1 MAMRT
6 EALKHLEVP
15 VIVYL
20 AERTL
25 PTAEVMKLVPGSI
38 IEMSKQAD
46 KDLDLYIS
54 NRQIGTGSA
63 VKVGEN
69 FGLQVKT
76 IESPS
81 ERLDAAVDAAI
92 EEQSQLDASAEDV
105 AA

>member
-6 EALKHLEVP
+6 EALKHLDVP

-25 PTAEVMKLVPGSI
+25 ATAEIMKLVPGSI

-54 NRQIGTGSA
+54 NRLIGTGSA

-69 FGLQVKT
+69 FGLQVKP

-81 ERLDAAVDAAI
+81 ERLDAAVDA
-92 EEQSQLDASAEDV
+92 
-105 AA
+105 

>member
-6 EALKHLEVP
+6 EALKHLDVP

-25 PTAEVMKLVPGSI
+25 ATAEIMKLVPGSS

-54 NRQIGTGSA
+54 NRLIGTGSA

-69 FGLQVKT
+69 FGLQVKP

-81 ERLDAAVDAAI
+81 ERLDAAVDA
-92 EEQSQLDASAEDV
+92 
-105 AA
+105 